1 MFIQDDNGVPQTE
14 PWVTFFFVSYY
25 VIANI
30 VLMNVVVAVLLDEF
44 ISSVGREKDAAALVK
59 ELENAK
65 RRITGVL
72 DPITMQL
79 TGFESRENLDER
91 IDELYTQL
99 DRDGSGGL
107 NFEEFKQGVNELP
120 GFSSIH
126 MTQPDFD
133 CITDNGRH
141 LSSEGEFNKEQF
153 REMMKDEF
161 KRFFHRQLANNL
173 AESHSKEFKSS
184 VTKIMRVCVC
194 VCVSVCLCVCVCA
207 CARCVR
213 NVGLHVYVYTC
224 VYTCVYPHTHIH
236 TYIYRYMH

>member
-1 MFIQDDNGVPQTE
+1 
-14 PWVTFFFVSYY
+14 

-44 ISSVGREKDAAALVK
+44 ISSVGREKDAAAFIT

-79 TGFESRENLDER
+79 TGFESTENLGER
-91 IDELYTQL
+91 VDELYTQL

-107 NFEEFKQGVNELP
+107 NFVEFKQGVNELP

-161 KRFFHRQLANNL
+161 KRFFHRQLTNNL
-173 AESHSKEFKSS
+173 TESQSKEFKST
-184 VTKIMRVCVC
+184 VKNYACVCVC
-194 VCVSVCLCVCVCA
+194 VCVCVRAHVRVCMCVCVCVCVRACMRARAA
-207 CARCVR
+207 CA
-213 NVGLHVYVYTC
+213 
-224 VYTCVYPHTHIH
+224 
-236 TYIYRYMH
+236 M

>member
-1 MFIQDDNGVPQTE
+1 VFIQDDNGVPQTE
-14 PWVTFFFVSYY
+14 PSVTFFFVSYY

-44 ISSVGREKDAAALVK
+44 ISSVGREKDAAALIM

-79 TGFESRENLDER
+79 TGFESKENLGER
-91 IDELYTQL
+91 VDELYTQL

-161 KRFFHRQLANNL
+161 KRFFHRQLTNNL
-173 AESHSKEFKSS
+173 AESQSKEFKST
-184 VTKIMRVCVC
+184 VKNYACVRLRVCVYVYVYVCVRTRARVCVC
-194 VCVSVCLCVCVCA
+194 VCVCVCV
-207 CARCVR
+207 RVCVR
-213 NVGLHVYVYTC
+213 VLRVQCRFTYV
-224 VYTCVYPHTHIH
+224 
-236 TYIYRYMH
+236 